1 MKSSSV
7 YLLTAQDC
15 ALLDRYKLIVDAIGQ
30 VFGNSCECVLHSLA
44 DLEHSVIHI
53 HNGMKTGR
61 VLGSPIT
68 DKALMLLKNCE
79 SLHQDI
85 TPVYQTVARNG
96 SPMRSTTIIIRNNDR
111 IPIGFLCINF
121 DWGTSLSDLCHLLL
135 PQDAKGAL
143 GHGKGTGGLEGQSS
157 EMFVQNLDD
166 LLLSV
171 TCRIRDQIYADE
183 SITARNK
190 TKEIVKAIDQ
200 EGLFEV
206 KNSVSRIAK
215 ILNLSRDVVYL
226 HLRSHRAK

>member
-96 SPMRSTTIIIRNNDR
+96 SPMRSTTIIIRN
-111 IPIGFLCINF
+111 
-121 DWGTSLSDLCHLLL
+121 
-135 PQDAKGAL
+135 
-143 GHGKGTGGLEGQSS
+143 
-157 EMFVQNLDD
+157 
-166 LLLSV
+166 
-171 TCRIRDQIYADE
+171 
-183 SITARNK
+183 
-190 TKEIVKAIDQ
+190 
-200 EGLFEV
+200 
-206 KNSVSRIAK
+206 
-215 ILNLSRDVVYL
+215 
-226 HLRSHRAK
+226 

>member
-1 MKSSSV
+1 MDLRCVRRPS
-7 YLLTAQDC
+7 LLETTTELPLVFYASI
-15 ALLDRYKLIVDAIGQ
+15 LIW
-30 VFGNSCECVLHSLA
+30 E
-44 DLEHSVIHI
+44 
-53 HNGMKTGR
+53 
-61 VLGSPIT
+61 
-68 DKALMLLKNCE
+68 
-79 SLHQDI
+79 
-85 TPVYQTVARNG
+85 
-96 SPMRSTTIIIRNNDR
+96 
-111 IPIGFLCINF
+111 
-121 DWGTSLSDLCHLLL
+121 L

-183 SITARNK
+183 SISARNK
-190 TKEIVKAIDQ
+190 TKEIVKALDQ

-226 HLRSHRAK
+226 HLRSYRAK

>member
-121 DWGTSLSDLCHLLL
+121 DLGTSLSDLCHLLL

-143 GHGKGTGGLEGQSS
+143 GHGKGTGG
-157 EMFVQNLDD
+157 LDD

-190 TKEIVKAIDQ
+190 TKEIVKALDQ

>member
-15 ALLDRYKLIVDAIGQ
+15 ELLDRYKLIVDAIGQ

-61 VLGSPIT
+61 VLGSPVT

-111 IPIGFLCINF
+111 IPIGFYASILIWERHCQ
-121 DWGTSLSDLCHLLL
+121 TSAIYYCRRTQKALWVM
-135 PQDAKGAL
+135 AKERAGWKDSL
-143 GHGKGTGGLEGQSS
+143 RKCLFRIW
-157 EMFVQNLDD
+157 M
-166 LLLSV
+166 
-171 TCRIRDQIYADE
+171 TCCCP
-183 SITARNK
+183 
-190 TKEIVKAIDQ
+190 
-200 EGLFEV
+200 
-206 KNSVSRIAK
+206 
-215 ILNLSRDVVYL
+215 
-226 HLRSHRAK
+226 

>member
-1 MKSSSV
+1 
-7 YLLTAQDC
+7 
-15 ALLDRYKLIVDAIGQ
+15 
-30 VFGNSCECVLHSLA
+30 
-44 DLEHSVIHI
+44 
-53 HNGMKTGR
+53 
-61 VLGSPIT
+61 
-68 DKALMLLKNCE
+68 
-79 SLHQDI
+79 
-85 TPVYQTVARNG
+85 
-96 SPMRSTTIIIRNNDR
+96 MRSTTIIIRNNDR

-121 DWGTSLSDLCHLLL
+121 DLGTPLSDLCHLLL
-135 PQDAKGAL
+135 PQDAKGVL
-143 GHGKGTGGLEGQSS
+143 VHGKGAGGLEGQSS

-190 TKEIVKAIDQ
+190 TKEIVKALDQ

>member
-1 MKSSSV
+1 MVMKSSSV

-111 IPIGFLCINF
+111 IPIGF
-121 DWGTSLSDLCHLLL
+121 
-135 PQDAKGAL
+135 
-143 GHGKGTGGLEGQSS
+143 
-157 EMFVQNLDD
+157 
-166 LLLSV
+166 
-171 TCRIRDQIYADE
+171 YA
-183 SITARNK
+183 
-190 TKEIVKAIDQ
+190 
-200 EGLFEV
+200 
-206 KNSVSRIAK
+206 
-215 ILNLSRDVVYL
+215 
-226 HLRSHRAK
+226 

>member
-121 DWGTSLSDLCHLLL
+121 GNVIVRPL
-135 PQDAKGAL
+135 P
-143 GHGKGTGGLEGQSS
+143 
-157 EMFVQNLDD
+157 
-166 LLLSV
+166 
-171 TCRIRDQIYADE
+171 
-183 SITARNK
+183 SITAAGYER
-190 TKEIVKAIDQ
+190 
-200 EGLFEV
+200 
-206 KNSVSRIAK
+206 
-215 ILNLSRDVVYL
+215 
-226 HLRSHRAK
+226 RSGSWQGNRRAGRTVFGNVCSEFG